1 MFGFIKK
8 YSSNKEL
15 TQQTFV
21 LMKRSSRRLDQ
32 DEYICLSHTF
42 SEYIFRTSCKS
53 VFKHFQNIFKTFWR
67 CLQQF
72 FKTPLR
78 LLAKTPSR
86 LFKDVYKTSSSIFK
100 TSCKN
105 ASKKFSRRI
114 IRLNCLFRSRIFL
127 GHTSKKFMVSEENLQ
142 VW

>member
-1 MFGFIKK
+1 MFEFIKK
-8 YSSNKEL
+8 YLSNKEL

-21 LMKRSSRRLDQ
+21 LTKTSSRRLDQ
-32 DEYICLSHTF
+32 DEYICLSHTS

-67 CLQQF
+67 CLQEIF
-72 FKTPLR
+72 KTSLRLSAKTPLR
-78 LLAKTPSR
+78 L
-86 LFKDVYKTSSSIFK
+86 FKDVFKTSSSIFK

-114 IRLNCLFRSRIFL
+114 IRLNCLFRSRICL
-127 GHTSKKFMVSEENLQ
+127 GHTSEKFMVSAENLQ

>member
-15 TQQTFV
+15 TQQTFA
-21 LMKRSSRRLDQ
+21 LMKTSSRRLDQ
-32 DEYICLSHTF
+32 DEYICLSHTS
-42 SEYIFRTSCKS
+42 SECIFRTSCKS
-53 VFKHFQNIFKTFWR
+53 VFKHFQNIFNTFWR
-67 CLQQF
+67 CLQEV
-72 FKTPLR
+72 FKTSLR
-78 LLAKTPSR
+78 LFAKTPPR